1 MNDKQIRKILIASLQ
16 AQEKEIRIYQE
27 KNIGSSICDL
37 MAVTGCLT
45 GYEIKSGRDDYRQLQ
60 GLIAAFLTA
69 AISSSV

>member
-45 GYEIKSGRDDYRQLQ
+45 GYEIKSGRDDYRQL
-60 GLIAAFLTA
+60 
-69 AISSSV
+69 